1 MSFIHLPKP
10 RTAVRPAD
18 RLSPTLMALGATLRG
33 LYESG
38 QRPVGVS
45 DVTRRRVEA
54 GVAKWASVEA
64 VAKGYGKRLVVT
76 VEERESTD
84 GR

>member
-1 MSFIHLPKP
+1 MPLASPT

-18 RLSPTLMALGATLRG
+18 RLSPTLRVLGAQLRD

-38 QRPVGVS
+38 ARPRGVS

-64 VAKGYGKRLVVT
+64 VRGGMG
-76 VEERESTD
+76 S
-84 GR
+84 GWW